1 MPTTTASVV
10 SDSRSP
16 QSPVSTSFSNDN
28 KRQIRSNRDAR
39 SPTPNSSPDTKNHK
53 SVLISQ
59 NPTATSKTSLYGRAG
74 GAYIPPARLRALQAS
89 ITDRSS
95 EDYQRMTWE
104 ALKKSINGLVN
115 KVSVANIK
123 NIIPELFS
131 ENLIRGR
138 GLLCQS
144 IMKAQTASLP
154 FTPVYAS
161 LIAVVNTKFP
171 VIGDLLL
178 NRLLAQFR
186 RAFRRSDKTV
196 CLASS
201 KFIAHLVNH
210 RVANEIIALQIL
222 TLLIERPTDDS
233 VEVAVGFMREVGT
246 FLTEESPKATNAVF
260 ERFRSILH
268 ESQIDKRTQYMI
280 EVLFQVR
287 KDKFKDNLA
296 IPEGLDIVEEADQI
310 THMVSLPDELV
321 TEDILNVFKLDPDFL
336 DSEEKY
342 QAMKREILGDDSDE
356 SGSGSAS
363 DADGSD
369 EDEEEAE
376 AGFEDAQKKLVI
388 QDETN
393 TNLINLRRGIYLTIM
408 SSLNFEE
415 CAHKLM
421 KLNIQSGQEIELCN
435 MIIECCSQERTYVNF
450 YGLLGERFCRI
461 NQGWASSFAQA
472 FEETYKTIHRF
483 ETNRLRNTAKYFSH
497 LLATDALTWQVF
509 ALVRITEA
517 ETTASSRI
525 FLKTIFQDLSESF
538 GLKKLRERLFDKTMT
553 ITVAT
558 SGGMALRGAFD
569 GLFPKDNPK
578 NTRFAINYFTSIGL
592 GSLTEDLREHLK
604 NAPKL
609 ILQQKQAIDSSSDSS
624 SDSDSD
630 SSDSDS
636 ESDSSG
642 SQDSSSSSSSDS
654 SSDSLSGSETDTSDA
669 GQKQSFNRRRASP
682 KSTQNRSNHSPRSVR
697 RVASHHLTRS
707 TSPHRR
713 DRSISSGAP
722 FKNDTDRN
730 KNQSRDRYRER
741 SRDRSIARG
750 RDRSIDRGRDR
761 SIDRGR
767 DRSIDRNRDRSIDR
781 GRDRSIDRGR
791 DRSIDRN
798 RDRSIDRGRDRSI
811 DKSRSRIHDRSRSR
825 SVNHRLDRGR
835 NYRQSSSRDR
845 SRSRSIDRSRNR
857 NRGLNTSRSR
867 SPSIH
872 RRRRSP
878 SQSPRSRSPPGRATR
893 KRLSRRSPSLSPS
906 ESSSSYRG
914 EYRRKPS
921 PDSSVSPAHRRAVH
935 RSDSRDR
942 KRSRRDS

>member
-186 RAFRRSDKTV
+186 
-196 CLASS
+196 
-201 KFIAHLVNH
+201 H
-210 RVANEIIALQIL
+210 
-222 TLLIERPTDDS
+222 
-233 VEVAVGFMREVGT
+233 
-246 FLTEESPKATNAVF
+246 
-260 ERFRSILH
+260 
-268 ESQIDKRTQYMI
+268 
-280 EVLFQVR
+280 
-287 KDKFKDNLA
+287 NLA

-811 DKSRSRIHDRSRSR
+811 DKSRGRIHDRSRS
-825 SVNHRLDRGR
+825 
-835 NYRQSSSRDR
+835 
-845 SRSRSIDRSRNR
+845 
-857 NRGLNTSRSR
+857 SRSR

-921 PDSSVSPAHRRAVH
+921 PDSSVSPAHRRVVH